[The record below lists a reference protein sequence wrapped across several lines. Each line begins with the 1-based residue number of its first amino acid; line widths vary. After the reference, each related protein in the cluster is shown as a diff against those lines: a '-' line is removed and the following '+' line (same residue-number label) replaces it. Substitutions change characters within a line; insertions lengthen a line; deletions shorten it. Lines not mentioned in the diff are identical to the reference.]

1 MNRLAIFLATGG
13 YVGYA
18 PIAPGTFGS
27 ALGLGLLWGMRTV
40 GDVRLEI
47 LVLVL
52 ALVLGVWSGSVV
64 ERYTGRVDP
73 GIVVID
79 EIAGMLITM
88 WLIPVT
94 ALSVP
99 AGFLVFRALDILK
112 PWPARRLERLP
123 GGFGIMA
130 DDVMAAVYG
139 NLVMHSLR
147 AVVAQWFR

>member
-1 MNRLAIFLATGG
+1 MKRLALFVATGG
-13 YVGYA
+13 YVGYV

-27 ALGLGLLWGMRTV
+27 ALGLVLLWAIRTV
-40 GDVRLEI
+40 GDVGLEI
-47 LVLVL
+47 VVLVLV
-52 ALVLGVWSGSVV
+52 LVLGVWSGRLA
-64 ERYTGRVDP
+64 ERYAGRVDP

-79 EIAGMLITM
+79 EVAGMLITM
-88 WLIPVT
+88 LLIPVT
-94 ALSVP
+94 ARSVL

-139 NLVMHSLR
+139 NLVMHGLR
-147 AVVAQWFR
+147 AVGAEWFR

>member
-1 MNRLAIFLATGG
+1 MKRLALFVATGG
-13 YVGYA
+13 YVGYV

-27 ALGLGLLWGMRTV
+27 ALGLGLLWGMRPV
-40 GDVRLEI
+40 GDVGLEI
-47 LVLVL
+47 VVLVLV
-52 ALVLGVWSGSVV
+52 LVLGVWSGSVA
-64 ERYTGRVDP
+64 ERYAGRVDP

-79 EIAGMLITM
+79 EVAGMLITM
-88 WLIPVT
+88 LLIPVT
-94 ALSVP
+94 AISVL

-139 NLVMHSLR
+139 NLVMHGLR
-147 AVVAQWFR
+147 AVAAGWFR

>member
-1 MNRLAIFLATGG
+1 MKRLALFVATGG
-13 YVGYA
+13 YVGYV

-27 ALGLGLLWGMRTV
+27 ALGLVLLWAIRTV
-40 GDVRLEI
+40 GDVGLEI

-52 ALVLGVWSGSVV
+52 VLVLGVWSGRLA
-64 ERYTGRVDP
+64 ERYAGRVDP

-79 EIAGMLITM
+79 EVAGMLITM
-88 WLIPVT
+88 LLIPVT
-94 ALSVP
+94 ALSVL

-139 NLVMHSLR
+139 NLVMHGLR
-147 AVVAQWFR
+147 AVAAEWFR

>member
-1 MNRLAIFLATGG
+1 MKRLALFVATGG
-13 YVGYA
+13 YVGYV

-27 ALGLGLLWGMRTV
+27 ALGLGLLWGMRPF
-40 GDVRLEI
+40 GDVRLDI
-47 LVLVL
+47 VVIVIV
-52 ALVLGVWSGSVV
+52 LVLGVWSGSVA
-64 ERYTGRVDP
+64 ERYAGRVDP

-79 EIAGMLITM
+79 EVAGMLITM
-88 WLIPVT
+88 LLIPVT
-94 ALSVP
+94 AISVV

-139 NLVMHSLR
+139 NLVMHGLS
-147 AVVAQWFR
+147 AVAAGWFR

>member
-1 MNRLAIFLATGG
+1 MKRLALFIATGG
-13 YVGYA
+13 YVGYV

-27 ALGLGLLWGMRTV
+27 ALGLVLLWAMRTV
-40 GDVRLEI
+40 GDVGLEI
-47 LVLVL
+47 VVLVLV
-52 ALVLGVWSGSVV
+52 LVLGVWSGSVA
-64 ERYTGRVDP
+64 ERYAGRVDP

-79 EIAGMLITM
+79 EVAGMLITM
-88 WLIPVT
+88 LLIPVT
-94 ALSVP
+94 ALSAL

-139 NLVMHSLR
+139 NLVMHSLS
-147 AVVAQWFR
+147 AVAAGWFR

>member
-1 MNRLAIFLATGG
+1 MNRLALFLATGG
-13 YVGYA
+13 YVGYV

-27 ALGLGLLWGMRTV
+27 VLGLGLLWGMRTV
-40 GDVRLEI
+40 GDVRLEV

-52 ALVLGVWSGSVV
+52 VLVLGVWSGGVA
-64 ERYTGRVDP
+64 ERYAGRVDP

-79 EIAGMLITM
+79 EVAGMLITM
-88 WLIPVT
+88 LLIPAT
-94 ALSVP
+94 TISVV
-99 AGFLVFRALDILK
+99 AGFLVFRVLDILK

-139 NLVMHSLR
+139 NLAMHGLR
-147 AVVAQWFR
+147 AVAAGWFR

>member
-1 MNRLAIFLATGG
+1 MKRLALFVATGG
-13 YVGYA
+13 YVGYV

-27 ALGLGLLWGMRTV
+27 ALGLFLLWAIRTV
-40 GDVRLEI
+40 GDVGLEI
-47 LVLVL
+47 VVLVLV
-52 ALVLGVWSGSVV
+52 LVLGVWSGSVA
-64 ERYTGRVDP
+64 ERYAGRVDP

-79 EIAGMLITM
+79 EVAGMLITM
-88 WLIPVT
+88 LLIPLT
-94 ALSVP
+94 ALSAF

-139 NLVMHSLR
+139 NLVMHGLS
-147 AVVAQWFR
+147 AVVAGWFR

>member
-1 MNRLAIFLATGG
+1 MNRLAIFFATGG
-13 YVGYA
+13 YVGYL

-27 ALGLGLLWGMRTV
+27 ALGLGLLWGIRTV
-40 GDVRLEI
+40 GDMRLEI

-52 ALVLGVWSGSVV
+52 ILVLGIWSGSVV
-64 ERYTGRVDP
+64 ERYVGTVDP
-73 GIVVID
+73 GIVIMD

-88 WLIPVT
+88 LLIPVT
-94 ALSVP
+94 AISVL

-130 DDVMAAVYG
+130 DDVMAAIYG
-139 NLVMHSLR
+139 NLVMHGLS
-147 AVVAQWFR
+147 AVAAEWLT

>member
-1 MNRLAIFLATGG
+1 MNRLALFVATGG
-13 YVGYA
+13 YVGYV

-27 ALGLGLLWGMRTV
+27 ALGLGLLWGIRPF

-47 LVLVL
+47 VVIVLV
-52 ALVLGVWSGSVV
+52 LVLGVWSGSVA
-64 ERYTGRVDP
+64 ERHAGRVDP

-79 EIAGMLITM
+79 EVAGMLITM
-88 WLIPVT
+88 LLIPVT
-94 ALSVP
+94 AISVL

-130 DDVMAAVYG
+130 DDAMAAVYG
-139 NLVMHSLR
+139 NLVMRGLT
-147 AVVAQWFR
+147 AVSAEWFR

>member
-1 MNRLAIFLATGG
+1 MNRLALFVATGG
-13 YVGYA
+13 YVGYV

-27 ALGLGLLWGMRTV
+27 ALGLGLLWGIRPF

-47 LVLVL
+47 VVIVLV
-52 ALVLGVWSGSVV
+52 LVLGVWSGSVA
-64 ERYTGRVDP
+64 ERHAGRVDP

-79 EIAGMLITM
+79 EVAGMLITM
-88 WLIPVT
+88 LLIPVT
-94 ALSVP
+94 ASSVL

-130 DDVMAAVYG
+130 DDAMAAVYG
-139 NLVMHSLR
+139 NLVMRGLT
-147 AVVAQWFR
+147 AVAAEWFR

>member
-1 MNRLAIFLATGG
+1 MKRLALFVATGG
-13 YVGYA
+13 YVGYV

-27 ALGLGLLWGMRTV
+27 ALGLVLLWAIRTV
-40 GDVRLEI
+40 GDVGLEI
-47 LVLVL
+47 VVLVLV
-52 ALVLGVWSGSVV
+52 LVLGVWSGGLA
-64 ERYTGRVDP
+64 ERYAGRVDP

-79 EIAGMLITM
+79 EVAGMLITM
-88 WLIPVT
+88 LLIPVT
-94 ALSVP
+94 ALSVL

-139 NLVMHSLR
+139 NLVMHGLR
-147 AVVAQWFR
+147 AVAAEWFR

>member
-1 MNRLAIFLATGG
+1 MKRLALFVATGG
-13 YVGYA
+13 YVGYV

-27 ALGLGLLWGMRTV
+27 ALGLVLLWAMRTV
-40 GDVRLEI
+40 GDVGLDI
-47 LVLVL
+47 IVLVLV
-52 ALVLGVWSGSVV
+52 LVLGVWSGSVA
-64 ERYTGRVDP
+64 ERYAGRVDP

-79 EIAGMLITM
+79 EVAGMLITM
-88 WLIPVT
+88 LLIPVT
-94 ALSVP
+94 ALSAL

-139 NLVMHSLR
+139 NLVMHGLS
-147 AVVAQWFR
+147 AVAAEWFR